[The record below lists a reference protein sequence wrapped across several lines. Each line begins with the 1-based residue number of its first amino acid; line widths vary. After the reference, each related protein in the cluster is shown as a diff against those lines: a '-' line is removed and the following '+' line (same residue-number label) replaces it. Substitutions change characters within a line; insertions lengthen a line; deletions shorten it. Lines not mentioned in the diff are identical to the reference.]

1 MVKKYAE
8 LYLDARRAL
17 LPTEGQF
24 ASNVAR
30 ELICAA
36 SGKTAEQLI
45 SDRDL
50 YASEE
55 ICELAQSFV
64 RRRVAG
70 EPMPYI
76 LGEWDFY
83 GMTLTVTPDVLIP
96 RDDTMAVTELAI
108 KKALFLEQNPRILD
122 LCTGSGCIGLAIAR
136 RVKDARV
143 TLGDVSPAALRVAR
157 QNVGSQRLSG
167 RVKCLTI
174 DVRQPAAPFLGTFDL
189 IVSNPP
195 YVTTAEMETLDPS
208 VRDYEPHLALWGGD
222 DGLDFYRAIVRNFTP
237 ALNPGGWLCFEFGMG
252 QDAAVCDLLRRAGYE
267 IAELKKRHR
276 RHHPGRSR
284 PEERGRLTMAQKKPA
299 YEAPAPAD
307 DKKKALETALHQIE
321 KNYGKGAVMRLGDR
335 PEMNVDAIPT
345 GSLALDAALG
355 IGGLPRGRIVEIYG
369 PESSG
374 KTTLALHV
382 LAEAQ
387 KRGGEVAFVDAEHAL
402 DPVYAAAIGV
412 DIDSMLVSQPDTG
425 EQALDITDA
434 LVRSGAIDVVVV
446 DSVAALTPRAEIEGE
461 MGEAFVGLQARLMS
475 QALRKLAG
483 TVSKTNC
490 IVIFINQLRMKIG
503 VMYGNPETTT
513 GGNALKFYSSVRL
526 DVRKIEAIKS
536 GTEIVGNRTR
546 VKVIKNKCA
555 PPFRE
560 AVFDIMY
567 GEGISRFGE
576 LLDIAVTL
584 ELVNKSGS
592 WFSVGDERIGQG
604 RDNAKQYIADHPEL
618 AAELEA
624 RVRAH
629 LMEVQNSRIKQPA
642 APAKPVDVS
651 ADDFDAE

>member
-222 DGLDFYRAIVRNFTP
+222 DGLDFYRRIT
-237 ALNPGGWLCFEFGMG
+237 E
-252 QDAAVCDLLRRAGYE
+252 DGYE
-267 IAELKKRHR
+267 ILNDGGYIFYEIGYDEAEEVSEILKEKGFCEIRVVKDLSGLDR
-276 RHHPGRSR
+276 VV
-284 PEERGRLTMAQKKPA
+284 MAR
-299 YEAPAPAD
+299 
-307 DKKKALETALHQIE
+307 
-321 KNYGKGAVMRLGDR
+321 KGDL
-335 PEMNVDAIPT
+335 NV
-345 GSLALDAALG
+345 
-355 IGGLPRGRIVEIYG
+355 
-369 PESSG
+369 
-374 KTTLALHV
+374 
-382 LAEAQ
+382 
-387 KRGGEVAFVDAEHAL
+387 
-402 DPVYAAAIGV
+402 
-412 DIDSMLVSQPDTG
+412 
-425 EQALDITDA
+425 
-434 LVRSGAIDVVVV
+434 
-446 DSVAALTPRAEIEGE
+446 
-461 MGEAFVGLQARLMS
+461 
-475 QALRKLAG
+475 
-483 TVSKTNC
+483 
-490 IVIFINQLRMKIG
+490 
-503 VMYGNPETTT
+503 
-513 GGNALKFYSSVRL
+513 
-526 DVRKIEAIKS
+526 
-536 GTEIVGNRTR
+536 
-546 VKVIKNKCA
+546 
-555 PPFRE
+555 
-560 AVFDIMY
+560 
-567 GEGISRFGE
+567 
-576 LLDIAVTL
+576 
-584 ELVNKSGS
+584 
-592 WFSVGDERIGQG
+592 
-604 RDNAKQYIADHPEL
+604 
-618 AAELEA
+618 
-624 RVRAH
+624 
-629 LMEVQNSRIKQPA
+629 
-642 APAKPVDVS
+642 
-651 ADDFDAE
+651 